1 MEQGQHHGSC
11 GCLKPPRRTQEK
23 PPSRRSTR
31 SASAEKCPHGD
42 DGWGEFVAPADPA
55 ANLRQGARQIGPP
68 HPSHPIMRRPDADLE
83 EKREPRV
90 TGESRSPRRR
100 RYEMIKARLDI
111 GRDREAGA
119 QRWPRE
125 RVVMPHTC
133 RSHYPSASAHLEGSC
148 HSVPAIDW
156 PTFVTAIS
164 SAASSPRDSAEVRAS
179 GNCTPWPIGRSK
191 TTRSFVYSTALADAF
206 LRDPNA
212 LGVHAVED

>member
-1 MEQGQHHGSC
+1 
-11 GCLKPPRRTQEK
+11 
-23 PPSRRSTR
+23 
-31 SASAEKCPHGD
+31 
-42 DGWGEFVAPADPA
+42 
-55 ANLRQGARQIGPP
+55 
-68 HPSHPIMRRPDADLE
+68 
-83 EKREPRV
+83 
-90 TGESRSPRRR
+90 
-100 RYEMIKARLDI
+100 MIKARLDI

-179 GNCTPWPIGRSK
+179 GNCTSWPICRSK

-206 LRDPNA
+206 LRDQNA